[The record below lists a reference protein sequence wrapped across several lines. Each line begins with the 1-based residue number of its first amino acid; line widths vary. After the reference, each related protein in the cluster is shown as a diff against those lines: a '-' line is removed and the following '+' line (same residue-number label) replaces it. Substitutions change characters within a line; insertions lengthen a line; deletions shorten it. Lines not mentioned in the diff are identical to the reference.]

1 MPHPPLAL
9 SIIEATKNSHT
20 HFWNN
25 LFINSELSLTEQKRA
40 LNVISDPFWRPLC
53 ELEVNGSTT
62 YEGALLLLSSNLIRP
77 TSFRVRRGNAAGSF
91 VECVDFTDA
100 GMQLFNEYAGH
111 ECGDSLRE
119 KLINS
124 LMCYAAM
131 DLGNGIVARRS
142 AVEGAIEI
150 DDDEFLS
157 RLRSV
162 TVGSYPFSGFEAGL
176 SATSEERF
184 EILQYVTGWDGERTG
199 AEIIRLGLK
208 QTAS

>member
-1 MPHPPLAL
+1 L
-9 SIIEATKNSHT
+9 SIIEATKNSHSK
-20 HFWNN
+20 FWNN
-25 LFINSELSLTEQKRA
+25 LFLNSALSPTERKRA
-40 LNVISDPFWRPLC
+40 QNIISDPFWRPLC
-53 ELEVNGSTT
+53 ELEVNGATT
-62 YEGALLLLSSNLIRP
+62 YEGALLLFSSNLIRP
-77 TSFRVRRGNAAGSF
+77 TSFRVRRGNSAGSF

-100 GMQLFNEYAGH
+100 GLQLFNEYAGH
-111 ECGDSLRE
+111 EGDDSLRE

-157 RLRSV
+157 RLRSI
-162 TVGSYPFSGFEAGL
+162 TAGSYAFSGFEAGL
-176 SATSEERF
+176 SATLEERF

-199 AEIIRLGLK
+199 AEIICLGVE
-208 QTAS
+208 QTTA